1 MIVQVYTLR
10 TLTYKSHLIRKV
22 EDVFHNV
29 FVLIDN
35 PHDEVENAPLY
46 MHETEFPYSSIA
58 DAKRAI
64 SGEPMVYV
72 DGDMFECRRKDYLNR
87 FKVKHHGKEIC

>member
-1 MIVQVYTLR
+1 MKIKVHTR
-10 TLTYKSHLIRKV
+10 KTITYKNHFIRKV
-22 EDVFHNV
+22 EDMFYNV

-35 PHDEVENAPLY
+35 PHNEVENAPKY
-46 MHETEFPYSSIA
+46 MQEIDFRYASIA

-72 DGDMFECRRKDYLNR
+72 DVDMYECRRDDYLNR
-87 FKVKHHGKEIC
+87 FKK

>member
-1 MIVQVYTLR
+1 MKIKVHTR
-10 TLTYKSHLIRKV
+10 NTITYKNHFIRKV

-35 PHDEVENAPLY
+35 PHNEVENAPAY
-46 MHETEFPYSSIA
+46 MQEIDFPYASIA

-72 DGDMFECRRKDYLNR
+72 DGDMYEYRRDDYLNR
-87 FKVKHHGKEIC
+87 FEK

>member
-1 MIVQVYTLR
+1 MKVKVKTLKQQE
-10 TLTYKSHLIRKV
+10 YKGHIIRKV

-35 PHDEVENAPLY
+35 PHNEVENAPAY
-46 MHETEFPYSSIA
+46 MQEIDFPYASIA

-64 SGEPMVYV
+64 NGQPMVYV
-72 DGDMFECRRKDYLNR
+72 MDNAELRILR
-87 FKVKHHGKEIC
+87 

>member
-1 MIVQVYTLR
+1 MKVKVYTR
-10 TLTYKSHLIRKV
+10 STITYKNHFIRKV
-22 EDVFHNV
+22 EDMFRNV

-35 PHDEVENAPLY
+35 PYNEVENAPAY
-46 MHETEFPYSSIA
+46 MQEIDFPYASIA

-72 DGDMFECRRKDYLNR
+72 DGDMYECRRDDYLNR
-87 FKVKHHGKEIC
+87 FKK

>member
-1 MIVQVYTLR
+1 MKIEVQTR
-10 TLTYKSHLIRKV
+10 KSITYKNHFIRKV

-35 PHDEVENAPLY
+35 PHNEVENAPAN
-46 MHETEFPYSSIA
+46 MQEIDFPYASIA

-64 SGEPMVYV
+64 RGLPIIYFMSMATCTSA
-72 DGDMFECRRKDYLNR
+72 DAMT
-87 FKVKHHGKEIC
+87 I

>member
-1 MIVQVYTLR
+1 MKVKVHTRNTI
-10 TLTYKSHLIRKV
+10 TYKSHVIRKV

-35 PHDEVENAPLY
+35 PHNEVENAPKY
-46 MHETEFPYSSIA
+46 MKEIDFPYASIS

-72 DGDMFECRRKDYLNR
+72 DGDIYECRRDDYLNR
-87 FKVKHHGKEIC
+87 FKK

>member
-1 MIVQVYTLR
+1 MKIKVHTR
-10 TLTYKSHLIRKV
+10 NTITYKNHFIRKV
-22 EDVFHNV
+22 EDMFHNV

-35 PHDEVENAPLY
+35 PHNEVENAAAY
-46 MHETEFPYSSIA
+46 MQEIDFPYASIA

-72 DGDMFECRRKDYLNR
+72 DGDMYSCRRDDYLNR
-87 FKVKHHGKEIC
+87 FKK

>member
-1 MIVQVYTLR
+1 MKIKVHTR
-10 TLTYKSHLIRKV
+10 NTITYKNHIIRKV
-22 EDVFHNV
+22 EDMFYNV

-35 PHDEVENAPLY
+35 PHNEVENAPAY
-46 MHETEFPYSSIA
+46 MQEIDFPYASIA

-72 DGDMFECRRKDYLNR
+72 DGDMYECRRDDYLNR
-87 FKVKHHGKEIC
+87 FKK

>member
-1 MIVQVYTLR
+1 MKTDVQTLKSI
-10 TLTYKSHLIRKV
+10 TYKNHFIRKV

-35 PHDEVENAPLY
+35 PHNEVENAPAN
-46 MHETEFPYSSIA
+46 MQEIDFPYASIA

-64 SGEPMVYV
+64 RCEPMIYA
-72 DGDMFECRRKDYLNR
+72 DGDMYECRRDDYLNR
-87 FKVKHHGKEIC
+87 FKK

>member
-1 MIVQVYTLR
+1 MKIEVQTLKSI
-10 TLTYKSHLIRKV
+10 TYKNHFIRKV

-35 PHDEVENAPLY
+35 PHNEVENAPAN
-46 MHETEFPYSSIA
+46 MQEIDFPYASIA

-64 SGEPMVYV
+64 RCKPMVYV
-72 DGDMFECRRKDYLNR
+72 DGDMYECRRDDYLNR
-87 FKVKHHGKEIC
+87 FKK

>member
-1 MIVQVYTLR
+1 MKIKVHTR
-10 TLTYKSHLIRKV
+10 NTITYKNHFIRKV

-35 PHDEVENAPLY
+35 PQNEVENAPAY
-46 MHETEFPYSSIA
+46 MQEIDFPYASIA

-72 DGDMFECRRKDYLNR
+72 DGDMYECRRYDYLNR
-87 FKVKHHGKEIC
+87 FKK